1 MLAPRPVFGDHLG
14 VYRRL
19 LRNGALVR
27 ALLSFGAAYTAEWA
41 FTVAISLVAF
51 ANGGAVAVGLVGLL
65 RLVPAA
71 LLAPAVAA
79 YADRL
84 PREHVLVASSLVRG
98 VATLLT
104 APVLLADGPTWVVY
118 ALAVVSTIAF
128 TPYRASHSALMPQ
141 LCRTP
146 EELTS
151 INVVRGVLDSLSVI
165 IGPFVA
171 AVLVAVS
178 DVAAVFVFAG
188 VSGIISALLVLGL
201 RYERVPGSVT
211 RRNLRDE
218 VREGMAAVRRTPASA
233 WCSSSWCCRPRSG
246 APSRSSWWSSRSTC
260 SMAGSPAWA
269 CSRARWASE
278 PSAAASCCNL
288 LVGSRA
294 MTRWLGIAVVLWGV
308 PMAVMGLVPE
318 YAVALSA
325 AAVVGVGNSLVDVTA
340 FTLIARMVPDAVL
353 ARVFGVAGERRRP
366 GRRTRSL
373 VAPIL
378 VETIGA
384 RAALV
389 VVGAVAPVA
398 CALFWRR
405 AARVDSSVACAPTRS
420 CCCARCRCCDR
431 CPSPRSRR
439 WPRTPSTR
447 RSGRAWT

>member
-1 MLAPRPVFGDHLG
+1 MLAPRPDFGDHLG

-178 DVAAVFVFAG
+178 DVATVFVFAG
-188 VSGIISALLVLGL
+188 VSGIVSALLVLGL

-211 RRNLRDE
+211 AAEPARR
-218 VREGMAAVRRTPASA
+218 GP
-233 WCSSSWCCRPRSG
+233 
-246 APSRSSWWSSRSTC
+246 
-260 SMAGSPAWA
+260 
-269 CSRARWASE
+269 
-278 PSAAASCCNL
+278 
-288 LVGSRA
+288 
-294 MTRWLGIAVVLWGV
+294 
-308 PMAVMGLVPE
+308 
-318 YAVALSA
+318 
-325 AAVVGVGNSLVDVTA
+325 
-340 FTLIARMVPDAVL
+340 
-353 ARVFGVAGERRRP
+353 
-366 GRRTRSL
+366 
-373 VAPIL
+373 
-378 VETIGA
+378 
-384 RAALV
+384 
-389 VVGAVAPVA
+389 
-398 CALFWRR
+398 
-405 AARVDSSVACAPTRS
+405 
-420 CCCARCRCCDR
+420 
-431 CPSPRSRR
+431 
-439 WPRTPSTR
+439 
-447 RSGRAWT
+447 